1 MRGLIALIAVAV
13 LVSVAACSDK
23 TTVSPCVDAGTTGPL
38 PAGCTLLTAECCGGA
53 TQTQCNQWGA
63 TAGCE
68 TSTVVPQGGDGMCM
82 SGCSFT
88 NCSKANPSCTGSTPE
103 AGTD

>member
-1 MRGLIALIAVAV
+1 MRALFTLAASV
-13 LVSVAACSDK
+13 LVSLAACSDK

-53 TQTQCNQWGA
+53 TQAQCNQWGA

-68 TSTVVPQGGDGMCM
+68 TSSLVPQGGDGMCM

-88 NCSKANPSCTGSTPE
+88 NCSKANPSCTGSAPE